1 MSYRVCALGKPQRPS
16 LSFKGKVGSLHY
28 VLQTALS
35 IMTLN
40 VSVFIV
46 MLSGVKLNI
55 VYAEHLVFIVTLR
68 GVRLNVI
75 YAERRVFL
83 SYAEWR

>member
-1 MSYRVCALGKPQRPS
+1 M
-16 LSFKGKVGSLHY
+16 
-28 VLQTALS
+28 LQTALS

-46 MLSGVKLNI
+46 MLSGVRLNI
-55 VYAEHLVFIVTLR
+55 VYAVHLVFIVTLR